1 VKEREEDGFPAARRI
16 VGTSGAPMCLPTL
29 RASLMRVPE
38 PALTRTPDTRTSSV
52 QKAELKI
59 NALRSRIDCYLLA
72 LLSVRSLSKIAHIQ
86 ELIVGPGRKLRYWR
100 VSVPGGKRPEYVGIV
115 EAPDQQSAEAAAVKE
130 FKLSDEDRKRLV
142 VRTRD

>member
-38 PALTRTPDTRTSSV
+38 PALTRTPDTRTGSV

-59 NALRSRIDCYLLA
+59 NALRSRIDYYFLA

-86 ELIVGPGRKLRYWR
+86 RIDRGPW
-100 VSVPGGKRPEYVGIV
+100 KR
-115 EAPDQQSAEAAAVKE
+115 A
-130 FKLSDEDRKRLV
+130 
-142 VRTRD
+142 